1 VKDESANILWNLN
14 QHSNDNIMYL
24 LQIQRNQNTEDEIMK
39 RYQQRLERWS
49 RQLYS
54 SKRGIKE
61 EQFEKEK
68 KKNNKREKVFF
79 FCVLTLS

>member
-68 KKNNKREKVFF
+68 KKKITKGRRSSSFVY
-79 FCVLTLS
+79 

>member
-68 KKNNKREKVFF
+68 KRKKITKGRRSSFVY
-79 FCVLTLS
+79 

>member
-68 KKNNKREKVFF
+68 KRKKITKGRRSSSFVY
-79 FCVLTLS
+79 

>member
-68 KKNNKREKVFF
+68 KKK
-79 FCVLTLS
+79 

>member
-39 RYQQRLERWS
+39 KIPAKTRKMVPTTLLVE
-49 RQLYS
+49 
-54 SKRGIKE
+54 KR
-61 EQFEKEK
+61 
-68 KKNNKREKVFF
+68 N
-79 FCVLTLS
+79 

>member
-1 VKDESANILWNLN
+1 MKDESANILWNLN

-68 KKNNKREKVFF
+68 KRKKITKGRRSSSFVY
-79 FCVLTLS
+79 

>member
-1 VKDESANILWNLN
+1 
-14 QHSNDNIMYL
+14 MYL